1 MFKSIKSKIVVFAV
15 MATLVP
21 SLGLGLLSFR
31 QNEAQ
36 INDNVTRELRALTN
50 YAIREIELWVEKRV
64 HETQVTSA
72 SIVVIEGLTTVSRPA
87 NTSGKNRAVV
97 ARYLRSVQEK
107 LDTILELTVVNTAGE
122 VVASSAEMPTSV
134 TIPSNWLEHA

>member
-1 MFKSIKSKIVVFAV
+1 MVFKSIKSKIVVFAV
-15 MATLVP
+15 IATLVP

-36 INDNVTRELRALTN
+36 IHDNVTRELRALTN

-72 SIVVIEGLTTVSRPA
+72 SIVVVEGLSTANRPP
-87 NTSGKNRAVV
+87 NTSSKNRAAI
-97 ARYLRSVQEK
+97 ARICVRYKKNS
-107 LDTILELTVVNTAGE
+107 
-122 VVASSAEMPTSV
+122 
-134 TIPSNWLEHA
+134 

>member
-1 MFKSIKSKIVVFAV
+1 MMFKSIKSKIVVFAV

-72 SIVVIEGLTTVSRPA
+72 SIVVIEGLTTVADRRTQAARIGLPWLA
-87 NTSGKNRAVV
+87 ICVQYKKNSTQ
-97 ARYLRSVQEK
+97 YW
-107 LDTILELTVVNTAGE
+107 N
-122 VVASSAEMPTSV
+122 
-134 TIPSNWLEHA
+134 

>member
-1 MFKSIKSKIVVFAV
+1 MVFKSIKSKIVVFAV
-15 MATLVP
+15 IATLVP

-36 INDNVTRELRALTN
+36 IHDNVTRELGALTN

-72 SIVVIEGLTTVSRPA
+72 SIVVVEGLATADRPP
-87 NTSGKNRAVV
+87 NTSSKNRAAI

-107 LDTILELTVVNTAGE
+107 LDTILELTIVEHAAGE
-122 VVASSAEMPTSV
+122 VIASSADTPTSV
-134 TIPSNWLEHA
+134 AAYPATG